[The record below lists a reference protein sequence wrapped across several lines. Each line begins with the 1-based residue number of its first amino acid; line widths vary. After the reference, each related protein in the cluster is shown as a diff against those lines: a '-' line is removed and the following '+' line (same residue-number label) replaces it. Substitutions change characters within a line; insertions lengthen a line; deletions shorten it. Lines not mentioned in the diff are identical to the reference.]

1 MLKTENLV
9 IPKKEQIKKICTL
22 WSLTFVKSDRGQK
35 PTLNLMKLLNA
46 NCDTTF
52 DLEKELE
59 ELAKV
64 PESKHE
70 DVLLAYPT
78 RRVSCFLVNTP
89 SPCVNKTVEHIQDLG
104 IKIEECFQQFEHL
117 LRERFASTIKMDQLE
132 GYIFPKP
139 SDFHATF
146 IKKDRGD
153 LKHQTETVLAEAIHL
168 IRSLE
173 TDRKDAEDALMEQKL
188 RRRLICKKIDSLSF
202 WRLQKLPFAV
212 QKEHEKCLSETLEL
226 QWHLEQGV
234 LKLEKLQN
242 QVSKLEVATEKLK
255 EDTDFMKIHQPLLE
269 EKMQMEAK
277 IVKKLCLER
286 DKISE
291 KYDTLHKLLEKLK
304 FDYNLALKM
313 SKKERE
319 KEDRELK
326 ESEEFLGSI
335 QGELKIAQNICKNC
349 CSDAEKMEKNVKQKQ
364 KELESL
370 SQEKKEVTT
379 KMDTI
384 TTAISD
390 LEEAVESQAYK
401 IRELEEDCEDT
412 LTDYLDTKKFWNT
425 ELLALRTEFEEI
437 LKKSDAL
444 IKENKDLVS
453 ENKATLLRIKKSLM
467 KKRKFD
473 MDVQTLSKVKIKN
486 DELVQKLLKD
496 IVHVVN
502 MYNSSKS
509 KIEDWEERLT
519 EERKKFS
526 LLESWFKKLTRDQE
540 GIGQLIKIRMDT
552 VTMDQ
557 QEERKF
563 LKEKKEQVVEI
574 LAKVEKP
581 FLCLMEEVNKCKILQ
596 EEHFE
601 EIKGME
607 HQKNVIIKKMTEV
620 KQSLAQNKSSI
631 QQTITAAEEKQVS
644 VIKKIDIVKQTI
656 FTLNEKIKE
665 TKVAQEIKKEE
676 IIVMDKQL
684 GKLRKTLEYE
694 EIRHTNVKVV
704 HDILWNELQT
714 TEVRIDQEKKAF
726 QVLVESRKEELYKYT
741 VEYQDNLEE
750 NLRLA
755 QEYQQTLKKFL
766 SVKDCY
772 FNQYSKKLMIEAAIR
787 DKKQII
793 LLQEKMHAALLEFFR
808 LQTLFSK
815 YELELTQERAHG
827 NMCRVILVEK
837 KARNLVERTFEFM
850 QSLLDDSWKTEG

>member
-1 MLKTENLV
+1 MSHQTSFSTLSNLPIKNQVLSRALALFHKAEETEEFRE
-9 IPKKEQIKKICTL
+9 IQIL
-22 WSLTFVKSDRGQK
+22 SANRGQK

-412 LTDYLDTKKFWNT
+412 LTDYLDT
-425 ELLALRTEFEEI
+425 
-437 LKKSDAL
+437 
-444 IKENKDLVS
+444 
-453 ENKATLLRIKKSLM
+453 
-467 KKRKFD
+467 
-473 MDVQTLSKVKIKN
+473 
-486 DELVQKLLKD
+486 
-496 IVHVVN
+496 
-502 MYNSSKS
+502 
-509 KIEDWEERLT
+509 
-519 EERKKFS
+519 